1 MKGPIATADSHEVR
15 SRLVQILLLCSGCL
29 LSAHLLADRPDDQ
42 YVQIFYRTDLNGEI
56 DNDEEGVRGLQPYAR
71 YQSRGRDL
79 CLNSDCIVS
88 IHHGRLDRANPADRP
103 ESEKDSG
110 DRLGR
115 IKESNLFD
123 LFVPLP
129 GTASTTPIQ
138 DDYFSAR
145 TLRPGEHR
153 RQRLGIL
160 HLLFYSL
167 PDCSHESTALLNQV
181 YRSQADADLFVVF
194 LPDSIAGTCLQFE
207 SPENPYHS
215 LYDPP
220 EKQTART
227 LFLSRSDRFRYYRDR
242 RGSYRCSVSAPHL
255 ARIRLHFRGRQ
266 LLGVEAAEERFRESE
281 RMYPL

>member
-1 MKGPIATADSHEVR
+1 MAPADSQEVR
-15 SRLVQILLLCSGCL
+15 IFLPLTFALLMPAFLV
-29 LSAHLLADRPDDQ
+29 AERPQDQ

-56 DNDEEGVRGLQPYAR
+56 ENDEEGLRGLHPYSR

-88 IHHGRLDRANPADRP
+88 IHHGRLDRADAVDRP
-103 ESEKDSG
+103 ESEKASG
-110 DRLGR
+110 DRLGH
-115 IKESNLFD
+115 IIESNLFD

-129 GTASTTPIQ
+129 GTASTSETP
-138 DDYFSAR
+138 DDYFTER

-153 RQRLGIL
+153 RQRLGSL
-160 HLLFYSL
+160 HLLYYSL

-194 LPDSIAGTCLQFE
+194 LPDSVAGTCLQFE

-242 RGSYRCSVSAPHL
+242 RGSYRCSAPAPHL

>member
-1 MKGPIATADSHEVR
+1 MKGQIAPADSQGVR
-15 SRLVQILLLCSGCL
+15 ILLSLTIAL
-29 LSAHLLADRPDDQ
+29 LLPALLIAERPQDQ

-56 DNDEEGVRGLQPYAR
+56 DNDEEGVRGLGPYGR
-71 YQSRGRDL
+71 SQSRGRDL
-79 CLNSDCIVS
+79 CPNSDCIVS
-88 IHHGRLDRANPADRP
+88 IHHGRLDRPDTVDHP
-103 ESEKDSG
+103 ESEKDDG
-110 DRLGR
+110 DVLRR

-129 GTASTTPIQ
+129 GRASTAEAE
-138 DDYFSAR
+138 DDYFTER

-153 RQRLGIL
+153 RQRLGNL

-167 PDCSHESTALLNQV
+167 PDCSHESTALLSQI
-181 YRSQADADLFVVF
+181 YRSQADADLFLVF
-194 LPDSIAGTCLQFE
+194 LPDSVTGACLQFE

-227 LFLSRSDRFRYYRDR
+227 LFLSRGDRFRYYRDG
-242 RGSYRCSVSAPHL
+242 RGSYRCAVLAPHL

-266 LLGVEAAEERFRESE
+266 LLGVEASEERFLESE
-281 RMYPL
+281 RIYPP